1 MPIKLLSLCLMFF
14 LSTSVMAEKK
24 LEQLNAKEKATISQY
39 VKANLGLKVSDV
51 AHSDVQNFY
60 EVTTNQG
67 VLYLS
72 SDRQHMFYGN
82 LYSLKSGVVNLTERN
97 KAKHRKSQLTMFEKD
112 MIVFPAKNEK
122 YVVTVFTDPSCGYC
136 RKLHQ
141 EIESYNK
148 LGITV
153 RYLAFPRGG
162 LKSATFDQ
170 MQQIWCATDQK
181 GALTKAKQGSSL
193 KQDVLSR
200 RCDQTIQKQ
209 YELGQALEINGTPA
223 IFLADGRML
232 PGYYPAQKLLETLSK
247 P

>member
-1 MPIKLLSLCLMFF
+1 M
-14 LSTSVMAEKK
+14 
-24 LEQLNAKEKATISQY
+24 
-39 VKANLGLKVSDV
+39 
-51 AHSDVQNFY
+51 
-60 EVTTNQG
+60 
-67 VLYLS
+67 
-72 SDRQHMFYGN
+72 
-82 LYSLKSGVVNLTERN
+82 
-97 KAKHRKSQLTMFEKD
+97 HRKSQLTMFEKD

-141 EIESYNK
+141 EITNYNE

-162 LKSATFDQ
+162 TQSKTFEE

-181 GALTKAKQGSSL
+181 DALTMAKKGRSL
-193 KQDVLSR
+193 KQSALNR

-209 YELGQALEINGTPA
+209 YELGVALGINGTPA
-223 IFLADGRML
+223 IVLEDGRML
-232 PGYYPAQKLLETLSK
+232 PGYYPAQDLLKTLSK